1 MTIIASYPNN
11 NQAQL
16 AYNKLIE
23 TGLKSDHI
31 SIATLESNIVD
42 EINIYNKPMA
52 VTGSTATG
60 VAAGAAI
67 GFLIGAAALT
77 IPGLGALLVSGQ
89 LALILGSGLAAEA
102 TLGAAIGG
110 VGGFV
115 SGLVQAGADEKD
127 AKLLED
133 HLQNGGVI
141 LAVKD
146 DLTGSH
152 QKLLELTDPTSLI
165 VFSD

>member
-16 AYNKLIE
+16 AYNKLLD
-23 TGLKSDHI
+23 TGIARDQI
-31 SIATLESNIVD
+31 SVATLES
-42 EINIYNKPMA
+42 EINNDSHLSKTTADVTGGTTSGA
-52 VTGSTATG
+52 VT
-60 VAAGAAI
+60 GAAI

-77 IPGLGALLVSGQ
+77 IPGFGALLISGP
-89 LALILGSGLAAEA
+89 LAVALGGGLAAEA

-115 SGLVQAGADEKD
+115 SGLVKAGANEKD
-127 AKLLED
+127 AKLIED
-133 HLQNGGVI
+133 HLHNGGVI
-141 LAVKD
+141 VAVHD
-146 DLTGSH
+146 DTEGSH
-152 QKLLELTDPTSLI
+152 KTLMELTDPSSLI